1 MGSKPLKWRSF
12 HPLTFSGFIHKRPGY
27 KVSPS
32 GLWPFSAVGPG
43 TLETGPNRVFALKT
57 LPSYGKRVT
66 WVHLARPARRD
77 CSILTPWS
85 PKNGRNVHQRL
96 GRSGRVTLAMI
107 WWASAHHAVLLG
119 GPTNQPTNKP
129 TNERTD
135 KAFLGVGRFL
145 NVVGFRLQ
153 SCLFSSSNLESL
165 NQKTSFKHYYCF
177 THSTRGAS
185 IT

>member
-1 MGSKPLKWRSF
+1 MLNDVVSVSAPCG
-12 HPLTFSGFIHKRPGY
+12 TF
-27 KVSPS
+27 
-32 GLWPFSAVGPG
+32 
-43 TLETGPNRVFALKT
+43 
-57 LPSYGKRVT
+57 
-66 WVHLARPARRD
+66 
-77 CSILTPWS
+77 
-85 PKNGRNVHQRL
+85 GR
-96 GRSGRVTLAMI
+96 
-107 WWASAHHAVLLG
+107 
-119 GPTNQPTNKP
+119 TNQR